1 MEISKGPKKPTIR
14 DIARSCG
21 VSMNTVS
28 RVLNEKTGVSPGKRA
43 QILQVMESLDYHP
56 HIGARSMRSKRTTG
70 CIGVTLSAPPDVVP
84 VSQRFLVWLFSELY
98 VIFGARG
105 ERICFDLNPHGATL
119 ISDYG
124 RCVWENLFT
133 VCLVAGPLASN
144 DTIVERIHKSG
155 VPYLALSRLDR
166 FPECS
171 CATVDYEKATYWG
184 TKYLLGRG
192 HRKVAMLKAFTGYQ
206 PGVER
211 YRGYV
216 QAMKEAGLPVDERL
230 IRAVSFNPQQM
241 AATVHGLLADEEVTG
256 LLDCSGSEDGASI
269 REGAR
274 RAGRVPGQDFEAVCW
289 TYEDGRTVLRE
300 ACAHIWLPVQEAASD
315 GLRQLAAWYFQ
326 EQTGPI
332 HVVYPPLLTE
342 GKAGSEVSVPQR
354 LFIPVQ

>member
-1 MEISKGPKKPTIR
+1 MANGLQKPTIR
-14 DIARSCG
+14 DIARHCG

-28 RVLNEKTGVSPGKRA
+28 RVLNEKAGVGPETRA
-43 QILQVMESLDYHP
+43 RIQQVMESLDYHP
-56 HIGARSMRSKRTTG
+56 HIGARSLRSKRMAG
-70 CIGVTLSAPPDVVP
+70 CIGVTLSAPLDVAP

-98 VIFGARG
+98 KTFGVRG
-105 ERICFDLNPHGATL
+105 ERLCFDMNPHGATP

-133 VCLVAGPLASN
+133 VCLVAGPLATD
-144 DTIVERIHKSG
+144 DTIVERIHQSG

-171 CATVDYEKATYWG
+171 CATVDYEKAAYLG

-192 HRKVAMLKAFTGYQ
+192 HGKVAMLKAFTGYQ

-211 YRGYV
+211 CRGYA
-216 QAMKEAGLPVDERL
+216 QAMEESGKIVDDRL
-230 IRAVSFNPQQM
+230 VRSVSFDPQEL
-241 AATVHGLLADEEVTG
+241 AATVHGLLVDEEVTG

-274 RAGRVPGQDFEAVCW
+274 RAGRVPGQDFEVVCW
-289 TYEDGRTVLRE
+289 TYEDGRTVLQE

-326 EQTGPI
+326 EQEGPI
-332 HVVYPPLLTE
+332 KVVYPPILTE
-342 GKAGSEVSVPQR
+342 EVALGEISVPQR
-354 LFIPVQ
+354 LFIPAQ